1 MILLIVAAAIA
12 MLAAVLYLGQIGKG
26 ISAIFGA
33 LRPILTGAVVAYLL
47 TPIAKR
53 LEGFFQKRLAKT
65 KLSKQKAEKLSRGL
79 SVIASLLF
87 LILLLVGFFAMLL
100 PQLYQSLVGLA
111 NS

>member
-53 LEGFFQKRLAKT
+53 LEGFF
-65 KLSKQKAEKLSRGL
+65 
-79 SVIASLLF
+79 
-87 LILLLVGFFAMLL
+87 
-100 PQLYQSLVGLA
+100 
-111 NS
+111 